1 MESNLNQSP
10 NFSEAVVLEKPNKL
24 SLKTLQIEE
33 IKSDEILVEI
43 EYSGI
48 STGTERL
55 LYEGRMPD
63 FPGMGYPLVPGY
75 ESIGTV
81 DKSGSKSGFLP
92 GDKVFVPGAK
102 CFGDLKS
109 LFGGTASKLVVSSKR
124 VCKVPKETGEEG
136 SLLAL
141 AATANHV
148 FSVDGGCKPNIIVG
162 HGALGRLI
170 ARIAVLKGFEPIVI
184 EANKERRKGN
194 FDYEVISPLESK
206 KLTGNCVVDASG
218 DSSQLNNLV
227 RFLKPNGEI
236 VLAGFYDK
244 PLSFDF
250 APAFLKEA
258 KLRVSAQWTPSDLD
272 EANKFF
278 AENKLDFKDLISHKV
293 SVDSIS
299 QAYETAF
306 NDSSCL
312 KMIINWKGLS

>member
-1 MESNLNQSP
+1 MESNLNQNSH
-10 NFSEAVVLEKPNKL
+10 FSEAAVVEKPNRL

-33 IKSDEILVEI
+33 VKSDEILVDI

-109 LFGGTASKLVVSSKR
+109 LFGGTASKLVVSSER

-141 AATANHV
+141 AATANHI
-148 FSVDGGCKPNIIVG
+148 FSVDGGCKPNFIVG

>member
-1 MESNLNQSP
+1 MESNLNQNP
-10 NFSEAVVLEKPNKL
+10 HFSEAVVLEKPNKL

>member
-1 MESNLNQSP
+1 MESNLNQNSH
-10 NFSEAVVLEKPNKL
+10 FAQAVVLEKPNKL
-24 SLKTLQIEE
+24 SLKTLQMEDV
-33 IKSDEILVEI
+33 KSDEILVDI

-81 DKSGSKSGFLP
+81 EKCGSKSGFLL
-92 GDKVFVPGAK
+92 GEKVFVPGAK
-102 CFGDLKS
+102 CFSDFKS
-109 LFGGTASKLVVSSKR
+109 LFGGTASKLVVSSER

-141 AATANHV
+141 AATAHHV
-148 FSVDGGCKPNIIVG
+148 FSDDLVCKPNIIVG

-170 ARIAVLKGFEPIVI
+170 AKIAVLKGVNPVVI
-184 EANKERRKGN
+184 EANKERRQGN
-194 FDYEVISPLESK
+194 FEYEVISPLESK
-206 KLTGNCVVDASG
+206 KLTGDCVVDASG
-218 DSSQLNNLV
+218 DSTQLNNLI
-227 RFLKPNGEI
+227 RLIRTKGEI

-250 APAFLKEA
+250 APAFLREA
-258 KLRVSAQWTPSDLD
+258 KFRVSAQWSRNDLQ
-272 EANKFF
+272 EVSKLF
-278 AENKLDFKDLISHKV
+278 ATKKLDFKDLISHRV
-293 SVDSIS
+293 SGDSIS

>member
-1 MESNLNQSP
+1 MESNLNQNSH
-10 NFSEAVVLEKPNKL
+10 FAQAVVLEKPNKL
-24 SLKTLQIEE
+24 SLKTLQMEDV
-33 IKSDEILVEI
+33 KSDEILVDI

-81 DKSGSKSGFLP
+81 EKCGSKSGFLL
-92 GDKVFVPGAK
+92 GEKVFVPGAK
-102 CFGDLKS
+102 CFSDLKS
-109 LFGGTASKLVVSSKR
+109 LFGGTASKLVVSSER

-141 AATANHV
+141 AATAHHV
-148 FSVDGGCKPNIIVG
+148 FSDDLVCKPNIIVG

-170 ARIAVLKGFEPIVI
+170 AKIAVLKGVNPVVI
-184 EANKERRKGN
+184 EANKERRQGN
-194 FDYEVISPLESK
+194 FEYEVISPLESK
-206 KLTGNCVVDASG
+206 KLTGDCVVDASG
-218 DSSQLNNLV
+218 DSTQLNNLI
-227 RFLKPNGEI
+227 RLIRTNGEI

-250 APAFLKEA
+250 APAFLREA
-258 KLRVSAQWTPSDLD
+258 KFRVSAQWSRNDL
-272 EANKFF
+272 EEVSKLF
-278 AENKLDFKDLISHKV
+278 ATKKLDFKDLISHRV

>member
-1 MESNLNQSP
+1 MESNLNQTRH
-10 NFSEAVVLEKPNKL
+10 FSEAVVLEKPNEL
-24 SLKTLQIEE
+24 GLKTLQIEE
-33 IKSDEILVEI
+33 VKSDEILVDI
-43 EYSGI
+43 QYSGI

-81 DKSGSKSGFLP
+81 EKSGSQSDFLP
-92 GDKVFVPGAK
+92 GEKVFVPGAK

-148 FSVDGGCKPNIIVG
+148 FSVNGDCKPNIIVG

-170 ARIAVLKGFEPIVI
+170 AKIAVLKGLNPIVI

-194 FDYEVISPLESK
+194 FEYEVIGPLESK

-218 DSSQLNNLV
+218 DSSQLNDLIK
-227 RFLKPNGEI
+227 FLKPQGEI

-250 APAFLKEA
+250 APAFLREA
-258 KLRVSAQWTPSDLD
+258 NIRVSAQWTPTDL
-272 EANKFF
+272 NIVSGLF
-278 AENKLDFKDLISHKV
+278 ATKKINFEDLISHRV
-293 SVDSIS
+293 AIDSIDS
-299 QAYETAF
+299 AYEIAF

>member
-1 MESNLNQSP
+1 MESNLNQNSH
-10 NFSEAVVLEKPNKL
+10 FAQAVVLEKPNKL
-24 SLKTLQIEE
+24 SLKTLQMEDV
-33 IKSDEILVEI
+33 KSDEILVDI
-43 EYSGI
+43 EHSGI

-81 DKSGSKSGFLP
+81 EKCGSKSGFLP
-92 GDKVFVPGAK
+92 GEKVFVPGAK
-102 CFGDLKS
+102 CFSDLKS
-109 LFGGTASKLVVSSKR
+109 LFGGTASKLVVSSER

-141 AATANHV
+141 AATAHHV
-148 FSVDGGCKPNIIVG
+148 FSDDLVCKPNIIVG

-170 ARIAVLKGFEPIVI
+170 AKIAVLKGVNPVVI
-184 EANKERRKGN
+184 EANKERRQGN
-194 FDYEVISPLESK
+194 FEYEVISPLESK
-206 KLTGNCVVDASG
+206 KLTGDCVVDASG
-218 DSSQLNNLV
+218 DSTQLNNLI
-227 RFLKPNGEI
+227 RLIRTNGEI

-250 APAFLKEA
+250 APAFLREA
-258 KLRVSAQWTPSDLD
+258 KFRVSAQWSRNDL
-272 EANKFF
+272 EEVSKLF
-278 AENKLDFKDLISHKV
+278 ATKKLDFKDLISHRV

>member
-1 MESNLNQSP
+1 MESNLNQTRH
-10 NFSEAVVLEKPNKL
+10 FSEAVVLEKPNEL
-24 SLKTLQIEE
+24 GLKTLQIEE
-33 IKSDEILVEI
+33 VKSDEILVDI
-43 EYSGI
+43 QYSGI

-81 DKSGSKSGFLP
+81 EKSGSQSDFLP
-92 GDKVFVPGAK
+92 GEKVFVPGAK

-124 VCKVPKETGEEG
+124 VCRVPKETGEEG

-148 FSVDGGCKPNIIVG
+148 FSVNGDCKPNIIVG

-170 ARIAVLKGFEPIVI
+170 AKIAVLKGLNPIVI

-194 FDYEVISPLESK
+194 FEYEVISPLESK
-206 KLTGNCVVDASG
+206 KLTGGCVVDASG
-218 DSSQLNNLV
+218 DSSQLNDLIK
-227 RFLKPNGEI
+227 FLKPQGEI

-250 APAFLKEA
+250 APAFLREA
-258 KLRVSAQWTPSDLD
+258 NIRVSAQWTPTDL
-272 EANKFF
+272 NIVSGLF
-278 AENKLDFKDLISHKV
+278 ATKKINFEDLISHRV
-293 SVDSIS
+293 AIDSIDS
-299 QAYETAF
+299 AYEIAF